1 MDISPPPLAAAQAV
15 PSLRLAHVWWS
26 IGFVLVA
33 TVLVLSLI
41 PDPPQL
47 KEDPSNWSGHLSA
60 YGVLMAWFARLV
72 PPARRPLAALLL
84 IAMGVGVEFL
94 QGMTGYRSF
103 DPTDML
109 ANSCGVML
117 GWLASPPRLP
127 SGLVAVERL
136 LLRRPA

>member
-1 MDISPPPLAAAQAV
+1 
-15 PSLRLAHVWWS
+15 
-26 IGFVLVA
+26 VLVA

-41 PDPPQL
+41 PNPPQL
-47 KEDPSNWSGHLSA
+47 EEDPNNWSGHLSA

-72 PPARRPLAALLL
+72 LPARRPIAALLL

-94 QGMTGYRSF
+94 QGMTGYRTF

-127 SGLVAVERL
+127 SGLTALDRL
-136 LLRRPA
+136 ISPRANA